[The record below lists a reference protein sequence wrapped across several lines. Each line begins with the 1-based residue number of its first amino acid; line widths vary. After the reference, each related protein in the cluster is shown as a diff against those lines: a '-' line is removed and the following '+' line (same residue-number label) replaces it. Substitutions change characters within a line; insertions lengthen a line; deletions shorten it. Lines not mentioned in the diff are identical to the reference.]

1 MTKAKI
7 KDDEMRLIVQRFR
20 ISRFSLSWTFPAH
33 RRIIFSQKSYMVY
46 IHSPLLQSTVYR
58 LYKLQPFPIKRH
70 EKVFVYIETKKELS
84 FVDAE
89 S

>member
-1 MTKAKI
+1 
-7 KDDEMRLIVQRFR
+7 
-20 ISRFSLSWTFPAH
+20 
-33 RRIIFSQKSYMVY
+33 MVY